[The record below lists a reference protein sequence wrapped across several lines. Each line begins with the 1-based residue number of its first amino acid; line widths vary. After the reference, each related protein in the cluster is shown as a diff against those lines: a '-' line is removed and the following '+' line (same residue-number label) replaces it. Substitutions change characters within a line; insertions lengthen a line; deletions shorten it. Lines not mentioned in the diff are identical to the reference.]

1 MSLFAKVSEKSFKKS
16 TFGHLVI
23 NFGSIREVNTEL
35 NRDFQIWLRV
45 SLSTA
50 LFCRDCKGKMKGGI
64 G

>member
-1 MSLFAKVSEKSFKKS
+1 MSLFAKFSDKSFKKS

-45 SLSTA
+45 STA